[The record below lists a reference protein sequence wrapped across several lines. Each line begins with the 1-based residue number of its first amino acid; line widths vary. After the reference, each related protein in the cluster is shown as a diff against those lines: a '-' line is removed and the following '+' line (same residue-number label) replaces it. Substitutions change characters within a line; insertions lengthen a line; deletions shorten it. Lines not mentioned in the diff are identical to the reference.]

1 MKSVKPEFWF
11 RPFWGSDSPY
21 KGLPFWGWPRLG
33 HTPWGRPPVA
43 KASGSDAVTP
53 KPKSLIWS
61 PMPCI
66 PGKAVREKSQGMRS
80 VRKAFRFS
88 YHWITLDK
96 IVWNYVQLKNIK
108 NQLIVTY
115 LTQYMTLFFQNLRLP
130 GVRINWP
137 RHTYRCELPGTW
149 ILEMLKGIPN
159 STCWVHPKK

>member
-66 PGKAVREKSQGMRS
+66 PGKAVREKSQGMSS

-115 LTQYMTLFFQNLRLP
+115 LTQYMTLFLKKFAA
-130 GVRINWP
+130 P
-137 RHTYRCELPGTW
+137 RSPDQLTSPHLSMWTSKYLDLGG
-149 ILEMLKGIPN
+149 MKGIPN
-159 STCWVHPKK
+159 STCWVHPK